1 MSAITIMVKPV
12 SGACNMNCRYCFYS
26 DVMAHRETAVY
37 PGMSIETLETLV
49 RRAFRYADG
58 PVSFSFQGGEPTLAG
73 VEFYRALVRFERMYN
88 SRGLPVHNA
97 VQTNGYALSDELID
111 LFAREHFL
119 LGVSLDGDAAA
130 HDAMRPDRRGAP
142 TFDRIRGNIDRLI
155 AAGVEFNLL
164 CVVNELVASRPA
176 EVFAALAPFRYLQ
189 FIACLDG
196 LDGTRRSYSLSPE
209 RYLHFLKETFDLYE
223 RAFFGKHP
231 VSVRNFDN
239 YIGILLGVPP
249 ENCAMGGVCG
259 QYFLVEADGSVYP
272 CDFYVL
278 DPWRLG
284 NVLETPFNRLAAS
297 PIARSFREES
307 LALPAECRACEWYR
321 LCRNGCKRERD
332 PRTGRNRWCA
342 CYRAFFEYAAPRMQ
356 RIAETLRAQ
365 NGATPKHRP

>member
-130 HDAMRPDRRGAP
+130 HDAMRPDRQGAP
-142 TFDRIRGNIDRLI
+142 TFERIRGNIDRLI

-176 EVFAALAPFRYLQ
+176 
-189 FIACLDG
+189 
-196 LDGTRRSYSLSPE
+196 
-209 RYLHFLKETFDLYE
+209 
-223 RAFFGKHP
+223 
-231 VSVRNFDN
+231 
-239 YIGILLGVPP
+239 
-249 ENCAMGGVCG
+249 
-259 QYFLVEADGSVYP
+259 
-272 CDFYVL
+272 
-278 DPWRLG
+278 
-284 NVLETPFNRLAAS
+284 
-297 PIARSFREES
+297 
-307 LALPAECRACEWYR
+307 
-321 LCRNGCKRERD
+321 
-332 PRTGRNRWCA
+332 
-342 CYRAFFEYAAPRMQ
+342 
-356 RIAETLRAQ
+356 
-365 NGATPKHRP
+365 